1 MNRHGLVLALA
12 CSALLACSG
21 GSSDG
26 DKNGGGSGKAGHGK
40 DAGGSGKSGDGK
52 DAGDADS
59 GNASGSDGDHGATG
73 TSGDGGTDSQG
84 VPVFTDA
91 GGLDHAP
98 PFKPTGDPLTADD
111 MKWTWVDFPDS
122 TCRDGSTAGL
132 GLSLNSKSD
141 KLMIFL
147 EGGGACYDLITCLG
161 NPTNVS
167 GMMGERTAGIFAR
180 GNDKNP
186 VKDWNWVYVPYC
198 TGDVHLGTKDD
209 GNVQDL
215 GAQHFDGRTNL
226 TAYLNRIVP
235 TFKHAS
241 QVLLT
246 GVSAGGFGSA
256 GNAEYVQW
264 AFGDVPV
271 TVIDDSGPT
280 MTTKVVPSCLQKQW
294 RDVWGLDDSVLKDC
308 GADCPNQDDFEIDYT
323 RHVAARADNRMA
335 GLISSTA
342 DMVIT
347 VFYGYGQMDCMGNV
361 GTPVPAADF
370 KAGLLEYRDIL
381 KSVYPN
387 YGTYY
392 IEDTKHTWIED
403 DGFYTTVT
411 GSNKRPLVD
420 WVTDII
426 DGKAATHEGP

>member
-1 MNRHGLVLALA
+1 MKRHGLVLALA
-12 CSALLACSG
+12 CSALLACGG

-26 DKNGGGSGKAGHGK
+26 DKNS
-40 DAGGSGKSGDGK
+40 GGSGKSGGK
-52 DAGDADS
+52 DAGDS
-59 GNASGSDGDHGATG
+59 GKKGSDKDGGDGNGGSGGDKGATGSSGQSGSDSSDA
-73 TSGDGGTDSQG
+73 SIPMFS
-84 VPVFTDA
+84 DA

-98 PFKPTGDPLTADD
+98 PFKPSGDALTGDD
-111 MKWTWVDFPDS
+111 MTWTWVDFPDT
-122 TCRDGSTAGL
+122 TCRDGSKSGL
-132 GLSLNSKSD
+132 SVSLNSKSD

-147 EGGGACYDLITCLG
+147 EGGGACYDLLTCLT
-161 NPTNVS
+161 NPTNADAMKGGHS
-167 GMMGERTAGIFAR
+167 AGIFAR
-180 GNDKNP
+180 DNDKNP
-186 VKDWNWVYVPYC
+186 VKDWNFVYIPYC

-209 GNVQDL
+209 GNVDGV
-215 GAQHFDGRTNL
+215 GAAHFDGRTNL

-235 TFKHAS
+235 TFADAS

-246 GVSAGGFGSA
+246 GVSAGGFGAA

-294 RDVWGLDDSVLKDC
+294 REIWGLDGSVLKDC
-308 GADCPNQDDFEIDYT
+308 GADCPKPDDFEIDYT
-323 RHVAARADNRMA
+323 RHVAARANNRMA

-347 VFYGYGQMDCMGNV
+347 VFYGYGQMDCMGNAA
-361 GTPVPAADF
+361 TPVPANEF
-370 KAGLLEYRDIL
+370 EAGLLEYRDIL

-392 IEDTKHTWIED
+392 IPDTKHTWIGD
-403 DGFYTTVT
+403 DGFYTTMT
-411 GSNKRPLVD
+411 GANKRPLVD
-420 WVTDII
+420 WVTDIVN
-426 DGKAATHEGP
+426 GKAATHEGP